1 MKILFLFTLLLGNL
15 FAISPYN
22 LEGIKAVN
30 VKISDK
36 GKVLSKEKKAEF
48 TKRIEEDL
56 HSLGVKTSNDEF
68 SNLIVKIEAIE
79 IKGKYVLNISLLV
92 IENVNPTRTPKL
104 QGLGLTYMKN
114 DMFEVEESVEKDIEL
129 SIFKF
134 LFDDFKKQYQ
144 EEN

>member
-1 MKILFLFTLLLGNL
+1 MKILFLFILLLGNL

-36 GKVLSKEKKAEF
+36 GKLLSKEKKAEF

-92 IENVNPTRTPKL
+92 IENVNPTRNPKL

-129 SIFKF
+129 SIFKL